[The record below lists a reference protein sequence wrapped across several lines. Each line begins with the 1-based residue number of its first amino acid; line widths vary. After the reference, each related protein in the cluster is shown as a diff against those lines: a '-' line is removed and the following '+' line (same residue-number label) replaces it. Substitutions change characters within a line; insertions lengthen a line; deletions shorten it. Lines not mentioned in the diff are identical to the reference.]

1 MKDIVIKAKH
11 IRREGLVFLGCFV
24 AACLLNAV
32 AIMIYERPW
41 SEMYSQIG
49 YVFFVTVGI
58 YFIQAVLRILIYMLI
73 NIFKTK

>member
-11 IRREGLVFLGCFV
+11 IRREIFVFLGCFV
-24 AACLLNAV
+24 AACLINAV
-32 AIMIYERPW
+32 AIMVYDRPW

-49 YVFFVTVGI
+49 YVFFVTVGL
-58 YFIQAVLRILIYMLI
+58 YVIQAVVRIFIHLLI